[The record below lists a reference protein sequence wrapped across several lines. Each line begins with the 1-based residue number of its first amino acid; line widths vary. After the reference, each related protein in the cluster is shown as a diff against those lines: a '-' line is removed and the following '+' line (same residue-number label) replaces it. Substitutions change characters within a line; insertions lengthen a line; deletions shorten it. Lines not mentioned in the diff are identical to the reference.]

1 MRGVEDG
8 VYERGV
14 GGGCMRGAG
23 RGVYERG
30 GIGRNPAYI
39 ISEG

>member
-1 MRGVEDG
+1 MRWMEEG
-8 VYERGV
+8 VYERGG
-14 GGGCMRGAG
+14 GGGCMREVEE
-23 RGVYERG
+23 GVYERG